1 MAEYFQGILGQFS
14 GKVGTVIGTT
24 WRGKNIMRSIS
35 TRRSKK
41 TTQLQLDQQEK
52 FSLVI
57 GFVKTMTDLL
67 ETTFKAYAIGMTGAN
82 AAGSYNL
89 QNAISGAVSPF
100 NISFPNVLVSRGDLP
115 SAKTA
120 SATAIADNK
129 VQFSWTSND
138 GIGKTKDNDKV
149 ILVVYCPALNHT
161 VYVLGGNTRSQ
172 LTQTLDVEEF
182 TGETVET
189 WVAFITNKGS
199 ITSNSMYAGSVNI
212 EP

>member
-1 MAEYFQGILGQFS
+1 MAAYFQGILGQFS

-35 TRRSKK
+35 TRRNNKV
-41 TTQLQLDQQEK
+41 TQAQLDQQEK
-52 FSLVI
+52 FKLII
-57 GFVKTMTDLL
+57 GFAKTMKKLL

-89 QNAISGAVSPF
+89 KNAISGAASPF
-100 NISFPNVLVSRGDLP
+100 NISYPNVLVSRGDLP

-120 SATAIADNK
+120 TSTAIAGNN

-138 GIGKTKDNDKV
+138 GIGMTKDNDKA

-161 VYVLGGNTRSQ
+161 VYLLGGDNRSQ
-172 LTQTLDVEEF
+172 LTQTLNVTEF
-182 TGETVET
+182 SGETVET
-189 WVAFITNKGS
+189 WVAFITNNGS

-212 EP
+212 E